1 MSTPVYYAV
10 QKDYAPEQVRQ
21 SLRQIVSPLLTN
33 WGDLTGKKVLLKP
46 NLLFCRSNEDPA
58 AVHPELIVA
67 VSEIL
72 TEAGA
77 SVTLLEN
84 PGTQNV
90 NTIIEKMNIASR
102 LTELGVLFND
112 FTDYRTGTLSDQC
125 CFRQLRIAR
134 EFESFDLVIDLAKAK
149 THAMMTLT
157 LAVKNLFGLI
167 DSADRIAWHLAVGSD
182 FARFADLLLDLYLTV
197 KPQISIIDGIIGM
210 EGNGPGSGTPVNS
223 GFLAASADALALDA
237 SVAQTLGTPLEQIV
251 LFRQAKKRG
260 LDFSFTNC
268 GTLPALPPY
277 KLPDPPGRLYAWG
290 VWLPPFFKKQ
300 LRNLVGSRPVLA
312 AAECISCGRCV
323 RVCPPQ
329 SLKMKEKNKKN
340 VPVFNLNNCIR
351 CYCCQEHCPKG
362 AITTRP
368 QLLSAFFSKLV
379 KLFRR

>member
-1 MSTPVYYAV
+1 MSTPVYYAE
-10 QKDYAPEQVRQ
+10 QKDYAPDQLRH
-21 SLRQIVSPLLTN
+21 SLRKILSPLLAER
-33 WGDLTGKKVLLKP
+33 GDLSGKKILLKP
-46 NLLFCRSNEDPA
+46 NLLFCRRSDDPA

-67 VSEIL
+67 AAEIL
-72 TEAGA
+72 TETGA

-90 NTIIEKMNIASR
+90 STIIDKMNIASQ
-102 LTELGVLFND
+102 LTELGVSFDN
-112 FTDYRTGTLSDQC
+112 FSDYRTKSLPEKC
-125 CFRQLRIAR
+125 CFRQVKLAR

-167 DSADRIAWHLAVGSD
+167 DSADRISWHLAVGSD

-237 SVAQTLGTPLEQIV
+237 SVAQTLGTPLEKIV

-260 LDFSFTNC
+260 LDFSFTDC
-268 GTLPALPPY
+268 GTSPALEPY

-312 AAECISCGRCV
+312 SDECISCGRCA

-329 SLKMKEKNKKN
+329 SLKMKEKNQKSL
-340 VPVFNLNNCIR
+340 PVFDLNNCIR